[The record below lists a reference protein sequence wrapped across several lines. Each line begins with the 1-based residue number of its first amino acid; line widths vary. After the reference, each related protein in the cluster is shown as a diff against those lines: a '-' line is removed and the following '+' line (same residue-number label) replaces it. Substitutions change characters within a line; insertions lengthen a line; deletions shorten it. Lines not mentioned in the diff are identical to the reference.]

1 MAQALVSPGE
11 RVRAMWRRLSGLPG
25 GKWLFS
31 RLIGYTAPYTDS
43 MRASV
48 VELEPGYARV
58 RLRDR
63 RRVRNHLNSVHA
75 VALANLGE
83 LTSGLAVSSL
93 LPATAR
99 GIPVQLTVRYIKKA
113 RGTLI
118 AECRCTLP
126 DVTKDGE
133 HEFTASIT
141 DDIGDEVARAT
152 ATWRLGPVT
161 VGLKA

>member
-11 RVRAMWRRLSGLPG
+11 RVRTLWRRLSGLPG

-31 RLIGYTAPYTDS
+31 RMIGYTAPYTDT

-93 LPATAR
+93 LPANAR

-126 DVTKDGE
+126 DVSVDAE
-133 HEFTASIT
+133 HVFTAIIT

-152 ATWRLGPVT
+152 ATWKLGPVKIR
-161 VGLKA
+161 LKA